1 MNAAKN
7 SPMEGLLLVT
17 VIHIIRSWAVA
28 HFHVVNAAKL
38 LEVAARNRSTYVFIR
53 ARDLMAAGFVG
64 KPLPTAVH

>member
-28 HFHVVNAAKL
+28 RSHVANAAKL
-38 LEVAARNRSTYVFIR
+38 LEVAARNRSTYVSILV
-53 ARDLMAAGFVG
+53 RDPMAVGFVG
-64 KPLPTAVH
+64 KLSLMAVR